1 MQARKS
7 LLVGAFILANISLK
21 AQDNGG
27 CDDCPAFNASGKVEV
42 RGVKERIIGDLSQP
56 ISARVEN
63 LIFPHII
70 IGMNACMEWLV
81 RVK

>member
-42 RGVKERIIGDLSQP
+42 RGVKAVSYTHLTLP
-56 ISARVEN
+56 TKA
-63 LIFPHII
+63 
-70 IGMNACMEWLV
+70 
-81 RVK
+81 